1 MFDAEPVRLYT
12 GDKHRVHV
20 IILETDDDY
29 PPVEGTAQQRR
40 LAEGDITTMLLDD
53 AARYVAE
60 GKARYL

>member
-1 MFDAEPVRLYT
+1 MFDTGLVNLYK
-12 GDKHRVHV
+12 GDKRRVHV
-20 IILETDDDY
+20 IILETRDDY

-40 LAEGDITTMLLDD
+40 LAEGAITTMLLDD